1 MRKRISLPG
10 VLTDATQLGPYPM
23 EKLKHV
29 DEPTTRITD
38 SVKRFDEREQG
49 FNRARRGD
57 LGPLAQ
63 REAPRF
69 VPKHPLSAAL
79 SSMSLHMVSVVD
91 GNMAPFPAPI
101 PDNPEI
107 LSRHIK
113 KAGYFLRADIV
124 GICELPQYAVYSHL
138 NRPDTDEHSAP
149 CELNHK
155 YAIVVVVDQDYETMH
170 ASTGHDWISNSQS
183 FRSYSTTAF
192 IACILAEYIRRLGYP
207 ARAHHARDYQVVV
220 PPLLL
225 LAGIGEVC
233 RLGGIILNPFLG
245 TRFKAAVVTTDLP
258 LLPDKPVDFGLQ
270 DFCNKCKKCA
280 TECPSQA
287 LSMDN
292 KVMYNG
298 YETWKTNIDLC
309 TKYRVTN
316 QHGTSCA
323 SCIKVCPWNKP
334 EGWTHDIVRWMV
346 RHTPFMNGIIIKM
359 DDLFGYGRQNYD
371 EKWWLDLEEV
381 DNTLQIPAGSPEATL
396 RDNTTK

>member
-1 MRKRISLPG
+1 MRKRISLPA
-10 VLTDATQLGPYPM
+10 VLTDNTQLGPYPM
-23 EKLKHV
+23 EKLKHIE
-29 DEPTTRITD
+29 EPTTRITD

-69 VPKHPLSAAL
+69 VQKHPLSAAL
-79 SSMSLHMVSVVD
+79 SSMSLHMVSVVN
-91 GNMAPFPAPI
+91 GKIAPSHAPI

-113 KAGYFLRADIV
+113 KVGYFLRADIV
-124 GICELPQYAVYSHL
+124 GICTLPQYAVYSHL
-138 NRPDTDEHSAP
+138 NRPDTEEHGAP

-270 DFCNKCKKCA
+270 NFCNKCKKCA

-298 YETWKTNIDLC
+298 YETWKAAIDLC

-334 EGWTHDIVRWMV
+334 NGWTHDMVRWMV
-346 RHTPFMNGIIIKM
+346 RHTPFMNSLIIKM

-371 EKWWLDLEEV
+371 EKWWFDLEED
-381 DNTLQIPAGSPEATL
+381 DNTLQIPARSPEAAL